1 MAVILVVDDEKKIN
15 DLISMN
21 LEMVGHRAIQAF
33 TSKEALEWNQRAEL
47 DLVLLDIMLP
57 ELDGYELLPY
67 FMKKQVPVIYLTAK
81 DSLMDKVKGLKLGA
95 DDYVTK
101 PFESIELL
109 ARVETVLRRCG
120 RQEKEFCLGEV
131 TVNFAQRKVFR
142 GQNPVELTAQEFAL
156 LEVLIRN
163 CNLALSREQLLE
175 QSWGYVYEGETRTVD
190 IHIQRLRKKLG
201 WEKEIETVYKYGYRL
216 GKTV

>member
-1 MAVILVVDDEKKIN
+1 
-15 DLISMN
+15 
-21 LEMVGHRAIQAF
+21 
-33 TSKEALEWNQRAEL
+33 
-47 DLVLLDIMLP
+47 
-57 ELDGYELLPY
+57 
-67 FMKKQVPVIYLTAK
+67 
-81 DSLMDKVKGLKLGA
+81 MDKVKGLKLGA

-175 QSWGYVYEGETRTVD
+175 QAWGYVYEGETRTVD